1 MAIFCF
7 FQDLPRFQP
16 ENMEKNT
23 VIFER
28 VSVMA
33 TRKGCTASQLALAWV
48 HHQGSD
54 VCPIPGT
61 STTKGGQL
69 RPERGGAGR
78 APRGGGD
85 GRARVVGGGGRAA
98 RGQVPRQLPHH
109 LEGLRDTAIVVL
121 EGIRL
126 NDNYTSVAMP
136 PLSFLAL

>member
-1 MAIFCF
+1 
-7 FQDLPRFQP
+7 
-16 ENMEKNT
+16 MEKNT

-98 RGQVPRQLPHH
+98 RGQVCYGPT
-109 LEGLRDTAIVVL
+109 DS
-121 EGIRL
+121 
-126 NDNYTSVAMP
+126 TSRYQMKSNSRIDGGTIGNELKP
-136 PLSFLAL
+136 SPSHK